1 VLSGWKK
8 QWKAFREA
16 RPGQRFE
23 DRFERS
29 REMRPSQSWFVRFLK
44 PAAALVLLAG
54 GIVLCFIPGPGLPL
68 IVIGAGLLADES
80 RIIARGMD
88 WIEVRLRK
96 LIKMAFR
103 WWHGASL
110 LAKEAAIGVAMLLA
124 SAAAY
129 GGYRFLLA
137 H

>member
-1 VLSGWKK
+1 VLSGWKR
-8 QWKAFREA
+8 QWKAFRSGQ
-16 RPGQRFE
+16 PGQRFQ
-23 DRFERS
+23 DRYERS
-29 REMRPSQSWFVRFLK
+29 RKMRASQSWVVRLLK
-44 PAAALVLLAG
+44 PVAALVLVIG

-80 RIIARGMD
+80 CIIARGMD
-88 WIEVRLRK
+88 WTELRLRK
-96 LIKMAFR
+96 LLKMALR

-110 LAKEAAIGVAMLLA
+110 LAKEGAIAVATLMA

-129 GGYRFLLA
+129 GAYRFLLA